1 MNKEGIT
8 AKEAKR
14 IADGKVDVAKQ
25 KVLTEIYRG
34 VTKNAN
40 EGLYRFTYKYSLF
53 VEAEVR
59 DAVAK
64 ELKQQGFIVSNE
76 AVAEKARLTGDMICR
91 VWWK

>member
-40 EGLYRFTYKYSLF
+40 DGLYRFTYKYSLF

-64 ELKQQGFIVSNE
+64 ELKQRGFIVLNE
-76 AVAEKARLTGDMICR
+76 AVVENARLTGDMVCK